1 MKLRVLQSIE
11 NENYV
16 FIFSIDP
23 SSISSD
29 DMALFTKYGP
39 QSIDFGGTFTD
50 NASVT
55 FTLPDIYYD
64 LPTSFPVQQVFSAT
78 GSSPFAS
85 NTANRL
91 QVYRTAIE
99 NNITTAI
106 TTLRTMSD
114 TFTGEFI
121 VNI

>member
-11 NENYV
+11 NDNYV
-16 FIFSIDP
+16 FVFDIDP
-23 SSISSD
+23 TSIGSD
-29 DMALFTKYGP
+29 DTALFQKYGP
-39 QSIDFGGTFTD
+39 QAINFGGTFTD

-55 FTLPDIYYD
+55 FTLPNLYFN
-64 LPTSFPVQQVFSAT
+64 LPDAFPVKQVFTAT
-78 GSSPFAS
+78 GASPFAT

-91 QVYRTAIE
+91 SVYSTAIQ
-99 NNITTAI
+99 TAI
-106 TTLRTMSD
+106 TTAVTTLRDMSD